1 MSKMK
6 NSVRIN
12 ASYYDPSGARS
23 LVDIINAKMLDRYP
37 SASLYYAAFGSIV
50 IISGLIC
57 FDSDAEFTMFMLEL
71 DSSDVRVNGAGDYC
85 LTPTYF
91 EKLCKN
97 E

>member
-1 MSKMK
+1 MK

-12 ASYYDPSGARS
+12 ASFFDARS
-23 LVDIINAKMLDRYP
+23 LVDIINAKILDRYP
-37 SASLYYAAFGSIV
+37 SASLHWFTKSSIV

-71 DSSDVRVNGAGDYC
+71 DSADVCVNGAGDYC

>member
-1 MSKMK
+1 MK

-12 ASYYDPSGARS
+12 ASFFDAQSQ
-23 LVDIINAKMLDRYP
+23 VDIINAKILDRYP
-37 SASLYYAAFGSIV
+37 SASLHRSTKNSIV

-71 DSSDVRVNGAGDYC
+71 DSTDVCVNRAGDYC

>member
-1 MSKMK
+1 MK

-12 ASYYDPSGARS
+12 ASYYGARS
-23 LVDIINAKMLDRYP
+23 LVDIINAKILDRYP
-37 SASLYYAAFGSIV
+37 SASLHWFTKSSIV

-71 DSSDVRVNGAGDYC
+71 DSADVCVNGAGDYC

>member
-1 MSKMK
+1 MK
-6 NSVRIN
+6 NTLRIN
-12 ASYYDPSGARS
+12 AWLYSQGRL
-23 LVDIINAKMLDRYP
+23 LVDIIGARILNRYP
-37 SASLYYAAFGSIV
+37 SASLHRSDKRSMVIFSGSIH
-50 IISGLIC
+50 

-71 DSSDVRVNGAGDYC
+71 DSSDIRVNASGVYS

>member
-1 MSKMK
+1 MK

-12 ASYYDPSGARS
+12 ASYYDAQS
-23 LVDIINAKMLDRYP
+23 LVDIIDAKILDRYP
-37 SASLYYAAFGSIV
+37 SASLHWFTKSSIV

-71 DSSDVRVNGAGDYC
+71 DSADVCVNGAGDYC

>member
-1 MSKMK
+1 MK
-6 NSVRIN
+6 NSVRLN
-12 ASYYDPSGARS
+12 ASYYDARS
-23 LVDIINAKMLDRYP
+23 LVDIINAKILDRYP
-37 SASLYYAAFGSIV
+37 SASLHRSTKNSIV
-50 IISGLIC
+50 IISGLIY

-85 LTPTYF
+85 FTPTYF

>member
-1 MSKMK
+1 MK
-6 NSVRIN
+6 NTLRIN
-12 ASYYDPSGARS
+12 ASLCDARS
-23 LVDIINAKMLDRYP
+23 LVDIINARILNRYP
-37 SASLYYAAFGSIV
+37 SASLHRSTKNSIV

-71 DSSDVRVNGAGDYC
+71 DSTDVCVNGAGDYC

>member
-1 MSKMK
+1 MK

-12 ASYYDPSGARS
+12 ASFFDAQS
-23 LVDIINAKMLDRYP
+23 LVDIINAKILDRYP
-37 SASLYYAAFGSIV
+37 SASLHRSTKSSIV

-57 FDSDAEFTMFMLEL
+57 FDSEFTMFMLEL
-71 DSSDVRVNGAGDYC
+71 DSTDVCVNRAGDYC

>member
-1 MSKMK
+1 MK

-12 ASYYDPSGARS
+12 ASFFGARS
-23 LVDIINAKMLDRYP
+23 LVDIINAKILDRYP
-37 SASLYYAAFGSIV
+37 SASLHWFTKSSIV

-71 DSSDVRVNGAGDYC
+71 DSADVCVNGAGDYC

>member
-1 MSKMK
+1 MK

-23 LVDIINAKMLDRYP
+23 LVDIINAKILDRYP